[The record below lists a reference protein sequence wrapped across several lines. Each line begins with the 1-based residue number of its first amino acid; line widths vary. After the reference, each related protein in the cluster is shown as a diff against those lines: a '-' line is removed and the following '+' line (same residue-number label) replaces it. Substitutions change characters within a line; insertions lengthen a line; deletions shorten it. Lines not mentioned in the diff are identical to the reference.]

1 MEPRPEDSAPAL
13 IRNPLANARVN
24 AHPDASAMRLLAALL
39 LVTVAACNSPDAP
52 RASDPDKLAEP
63 GATGTVASP
72 TVPDVP
78 DQERAVEAAEDGE
91 LTVVFF
97 GDSLT
102 AGYGLADPEEE
113 AYPGLIA
120 DRLAEAG
127 LDANVINAG
136 SSGETTAGGLRRV
149 DWILNRT
156 TPDVFV
162 LALGANDMLRGQP
175 PETTRAN
182 LTAIFAKVREAAPDA
197 RLVLAGMEAL
207 PNYGEAYGRDYRAV
221 FREVA
226 EASGAALIPFLLD
239 GVGGVAELNQPDGVH
254 PTPRG
259 QRVMAET
266 VWKTLGPIAGA
277 AG

>member
-1 MEPRPEDSAPAL
+1 
-13 IRNPLANARVN
+13 
-24 AHPDASAMRLLAALL
+24 MRLFAFFLL
-39 LVTVAACNSPDAP
+39 FATAAACRQPDVP
-52 RASDPDKLAEP
+52 KSSDPDKLAEP
-63 GATGTVASP
+63 GATATVASP
-72 TVPDVP
+72 TTPDVP
-78 DQERAVEAAEDGE
+78 DQDRAVEATQENG

-120 DRLAEAG
+120 DRLTRAG
-127 LDANVINAG
+127 IEANVINAG

-175 PETTRAN
+175 PATTRAN
-182 LTAIFAKVREAAPDA
+182 LAAIFAKVREAAPDA

-207 PNYGEAYGRDYRAV
+207 PNYGEAYGRDYREV
-221 FREVA
+221 FRSVA
-226 EASGAALIPFLLD
+226 EESGAALIPFLLD

-259 QRVMAET
+259 QQLIAET
-266 VWKTLGPIAGA
+266 VWKTLGPLANA